1 MIDRAPPA
9 PGVARVRIP
18 STLAGILRE
27 TARLIHDPALLLW
40 CLYLCLV
47 PYYVFYSGLP
57 QPGDMLVLLLVPVA
71 LRAWNGRLDRT
82 ARRPL
87 STLIAF
93 TLWVLL
99 INWGWAVLVGNFALF
114 GPDTFVVFPIYY
126 VYNTAVF
133 LVVCVLYQ
141 RYGVRFLWL
150 TLHVVFFTVL
160 VQVASSLVL
169 HRTGGRGALFFNNP
183 NQLGFFALVC
193 ASLIALGKRAI
204 GFGALKSGLCLTMCC
219 YLALLSASRAA
230 VIGCAM
236 LLAFTLISNPKQI
249 VVVGVVIL
257 GLAAVGGP
265 VIDAFGQTQDRLALD
280 RYPHLSFFEERGY
293 DRILAHKEYW
303 LLGAGEGGTSRFA
316 DTTLIGA
323 SEIHSS
329 AGTLFFCYGII
340 GVVIFVMFLSRV
352 VEGAPLAT
360 KLILIPTLAY
370 TIAHQGLRSTSV
382 WILFAVFVCVKHL
395 MRARA
400 APSLAPGPL
409 RAAVRGG
416 VR

>member
-18 STLAGILRE
+18 RTLAGILNE
-27 TARLIHDPALLLW
+27 TALLIRDPALLLW
-40 CLYLCLV
+40 SLYLCLI

-57 QPGDMLVLLLVPVA
+57 QPGDMIVLFLAPVA
-71 LRAWNGRLDRT
+71 LRAWNGRLDRS

-87 STLIAF
+87 STLITF
-93 TLWVLL
+93 SLWVLL
-99 INWGWAVLVGNFALF
+99 INWGWAVLVGNYALF

-126 VYNTAVF
+126 VYNTIVF
-133 LVVCVLYQ
+133 LIVCVLYQ
-141 RYGVRFLWL
+141 RYGIRFLWL
-150 TLHVVFFTVL
+150 TLHVVFFTVA
-160 VQVASSLVL
+160 VQVLASLVL
-169 HRTGGRGALFFNNP
+169 HRAVSLRGALFFNNP

-193 ASLIALGKRAI
+193 ASLIALGKRAL
-204 GFGALKSGLCLTMCC
+204 GFGAVKSGLCLTMCC

-230 VIGCAM
+230 VIGCAL
-236 LLAFTLISNPKQI
+236 LLAFTLIANPKQI
-249 VVVGVVIL
+249 AVVGVVIL

-265 VIDAFGQTQDRLALD
+265 VIDAFGQTQERLAID
-280 RYPHLSFFEERGY
+280 RYPHLNFFEERGY

-303 LLGAGEGGTSRFA
+303 VLGAGEGGTSRFA

-340 GVVIFVMFLSRV
+340 GVAIFLVFLFRL

-370 TIAHQGLRSTSV
+370 TVAHQGLRSTSV
-382 WILFAVFVCVKHL
+382 WILFGVFVCIKHL
-395 MRARA
+395 QRTAKPAVAPRA
-400 APSLAPGPL
+400 AL
-409 RAAVRGG
+409 RGG
-416 VR
+416 AR